1 MKIGVVGFGSIGSRH
16 AANAM
21 TLGHDVRCYDP
32 HVGFW
37 EEREIYDWCD
47 AVVIASPTEFHAEA
61 MWKAVRLGKHM
72 LVEKPIARSDRELQ
86 KLLMLA
92 ASNQIVIMMGNNLR
106 FHPCVQQAKTWI
118 DGGEIGVPIWA
129 HFTCATQSVKPLY
142 FSDGVILNTG
152 SHEVDMAMHLLG
164 PARVVNAN
172 ARIGLRPG
180 TGDSD
185 VNVMLSNSD
194 EIADFLLEHE
204 NGCRSSFHLDFV
216 TQREIREFMIVGNK
230 EQIGVELPSRRFWSK
245 GEWCPALLGGTYDDD
260 YVSEMCAFVDRI
272 EGKDVPGATGQDGLA
287 VLDILLDVRSKAGV
301 APR

>member
-16 AANAM
+16 AGNAM

-92 ASNQIVIMMGNNLR
+92 ASNQIVVMMGNNLR
-106 FHPCVQQAKTWI
+106 FHPCVQQAKQWI
-118 DGGEIGVPIWA
+118 DAGEIGKPIWA

-142 FSDGVILNTG
+142 LSDGVILNTG
-152 SHEVDMAMHLLG
+152 SHEVDMALHLLG

-172 ARIGLRPG
+172 ARLGLRPG

-185 VNVMLSNSD
+185 VNVMLCNSD
-194 EIADFLLEHE
+194 EIADFLLEHDS
-204 NGCRSSFHLDFV
+204 GCRSTFHLDFV
-216 TQREIREFMIVGNK
+216 TPNEIREAWIVG
-230 EQIGVELPSRRFWSK
+230 SK
-245 GEWCPALLGGTYDDD
+245 DRLGIKLRNRYVTLGDRSEAQNGNYDDD
-260 YVSEMCAFVDRI
+260 YIAEMSAFIDRI

-287 VLDILLDVRSKAGV
+287 TLDILLDVRSKAGV